1 MGIGDLDLSGFRS
14 LSSWLVFISPYVG
27 RFKKSS
33 FILLLKSICSL
44 GRDTFGLFL
53 KKERTISGEWAK
65 AIKSK
70 LLFIFFLRSR
80 SFLSW
85 ALGIFEKKQITNF
98 GIDR

>member
-1 MGIGDLDLSGFRS
+1 M
-14 LSSWLVFISPYVG
+14 G

-33 FILLLKSICSL
+33 FISLLRSICL
-44 GRDTFGLFL
+44 GRDAFGLFL
-53 KKERTISGEWAK
+53 KKERTVSGERAK
-65 AIKSK
+65 AIKPK
-70 LLFIFFLRSR
+70 LLFINVFLRNN

>member
-70 LLFIFFLRSR
+70 LLFIVFLISR

-85 ALGIFEKKQITNF
+85 ALGILEKKQITNF

>member
-1 MGIGDLDLSGFRS
+1 M
-14 LSSWLVFISPYVG
+14 G

-33 FILLLKSICSL
+33 FISLLRSICSL
-44 GRDTFGLFL
+44 GRDAFGLFL
-53 KKERTISGEWAK
+53 KKERTVSGERAN

-70 LLFIFFLRSR
+70 LLFINVFLRN

>member
-1 MGIGDLDLSGFRS
+1 M
-14 LSSWLVFISPYVG
+14 G
-27 RFKKSS
+27 RFKSS
-33 FILLLKSICSL
+33 FISLLRSICSL
-44 GRDTFGLFL
+44 GRDAFGLFL
-53 KKERTISGEWAK
+53 KKERTVSGERAK

-70 LLFIFFLRSR
+70 LLFINVFLRNS

>member
-1 MGIGDLDLSGFRS
+1 M
-14 LSSWLVFISPYVG
+14 G

-33 FILLLKSICSL
+33 FISLLRSICSL
-44 GRDTFGLFL
+44 GRDAFGLFL
-53 KKERTISGEWAK
+53 KKERTVSGERAK

-70 LLFIFFLRSR
+70 LLFINVFLRNS
-80 SFLSW
+80 SLSW